1 MSYLSKLKTKERHVL
16 EWAFKQPKTNTKS
29 KNKQNDEKKYHVF
42 DDETKISCEN
52 LDFYD
57 DDPTLDSEF
66 ERKHRNI
73 LNSNKSEL
81 TEKRILYQLLDF
93 QLIELSKTRMKT
105 LEKLDLQKNHF
116 IRKQSRIIPIL
127 R

>member
-1 MSYLSKLKTKERHVL
+1 MSYLSKLKTKERQVL
-16 EWAFKQPKTNTKS
+16 EWAFKQPKLNTKS
-29 KNKQNDEKKYHVF
+29 KSIQSEKRYHVF

-81 TEKRILYQLLDF
+81 TEKRILNQLLDF
-93 QLIELSKTRMKT
+93 QLIELSKTRLKT

>member
-1 MSYLSKLKTKERHVL
+1 
-16 EWAFKQPKTNTKS
+16 
-29 KNKQNDEKKYHVF
+29 
-42 DDETKISCEN
+42 
-52 LDFYD
+52 
-57 DDPTLDSEF
+57 
-66 ERKHRNI
+66 